1 VVVHD
6 CSGPHDEPPGG
17 PGASASGYSGTAI
30 GASVKRSPPCLASA
44 QPAISTFAAF
54 GIHAF
59 AVRLRA
65 RPRARRAN
73 AGRNPPPFWHAQYKG
88 LNNAVPDS
96 KTAGNLGFTGTTCI
110 ARTIAVVFPGS
121 ASGIGVGDA
130 GRAMFCNDPSAAC
143 WLRDAL
149 QAPLKRDAVDDV
161 MSSRRSC
168 ARLSEIEFF
177 GGSVIWMYDQTK
189 YGDTKP

>member
-1 VVVHD
+1 LRFAFARGPVHD
-6 CSGPHDEPPGG
+6 APMQDVTRRRSG
-17 PGASASGYSGTAI
+17 
-30 GASVKRSPPCLASA
+30 R
-44 QPAISTFAAF
+44 
-54 GIHAF
+54 
-59 AVRLRA
+59 
-65 RPRARRAN
+65 
-73 AGRNPPPFWHAQYKG
+73 PPPPPAQRPPLDTAAQTHAQYKG